1 MFQDAA
7 RRVPPCDVIGIRHL
21 LAFSPS
27 RCRDLR
33 CGRSGSPLA
42 CAMLG
47 HSARTSKVDKELLTR
62 FFQKSRELFPDTMVE
77 ANAVFENGDVAVAEW
92 KLRATNIVP
101 FGAARLRDRVSLSG
115 VSVIQTRNGRITR
128 WFDYYDGAKSRRVE
142 LAAHFKEWIE

>member
-1 MFQDAA
+1 
-7 RRVPPCDVIGIRHL
+7 
-21 LAFSPS
+21 
-27 RCRDLR
+27 
-33 CGRSGSPLA
+33 
-42 CAMLG
+42 MLG

-115 VSVIQTRNGRITR
+115 ASVIQTRNGRITR